1 MLIPALS
8 KGPASPALPKMLIN
22 SPGSGAGA
30 SDGFTSSL
38 ALSEVD
44 ADASSPCAFIAN
56 VTIITTAR
64 LNANSCFFTLHP
76 PEWIIFSGQSERRLK
91 PNLLLYLSKALNQ
104 FPCQSTIDSLSCQ
117 NLVAIEMLR

>member
-1 MLIPALS
+1 
-8 KGPASPALPKMLIN
+8 MLIN

-30 SDGFTSSL
+30 SDGFSSSI

-64 LNANSCFFTLHP
+64 LNANNSFFILHP
-76 PEWIIFSGQSERRLK
+76 PEWITFSGKAKRRPN
-91 PNLLLYLSKALNQ
+91 PNLFFDLTKALNSICV
-104 FPCQSTIDSLSCQ
+104 PI
-117 NLVAIEMLR
+117 NY